1 MAVVWGIGPM
11 AIMVLVPVPMALVPM
26 WVSAI
31 ITPVAIV
38 PVSVVVPVM
47 MPMVA
52 IAVMVRA
59 TEVKSEVEIPQTHWL
74 EGNGRK
80 FALVSRSPSRIKTRC
95 MAFGSN
101 Q

>member
-1 MAVVWGIGPM
+1 M
-11 AIMVLVPVPMALVPM
+11 AIMVLVPVPTALVPM

-31 ITPVAIV
+31 ITPVAIA
-38 PVSVVVPVM
+38 PVSVVMPVM

-59 TEVKSEVEIPQTHWL
+59 TEVKSKVEMTRPHWL
-74 EGNGRK
+74 EGDGRE
-80 FALVSRSPSRIKTRC
+80 FALVSRSTSRIKTRC
-95 MAFGSN
+95 VAFGSN